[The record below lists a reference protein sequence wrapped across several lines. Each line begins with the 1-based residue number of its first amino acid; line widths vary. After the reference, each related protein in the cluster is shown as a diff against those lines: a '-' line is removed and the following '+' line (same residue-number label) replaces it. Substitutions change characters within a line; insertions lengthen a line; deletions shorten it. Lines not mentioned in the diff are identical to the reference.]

1 MCHSAPQDLRSRCW
15 RTDVIDEDD
24 DGDDDGNHENEEPSL
39 QTGEKPDGFERAK
52 LFMHLVVKLSLK
64 NLRHFTDS
72 NLSLAMIRIK
82 ESGAVFTLGD
92 PDGPGRGDLSTGLEH
107 LILGGITEARECGFR
122 WPGPPPWLSYP
133 DLEFNVS
140 QGLRTIAGGH

>member
-15 RTDVIDEDD
+15 RIDVIDEDD

-72 NLSLAMIRIK
+72 DLSSSMIRIK

-92 PDGPGRGDLSTGLEH
+92 PDGLGRGDLPIGLEH
-107 LILGGITEARECGFR
+107 LILGGITEAQECVLGR
-122 WPGPPPWLSYP
+122 QPPPWLSYP
-133 DLEFNVS
+133 DLELSVS
-140 QGLRTIAGGH
+140 QGLRTIAGGP